1 MMKSVVALLL
11 LGLLAINAQDC
22 VIFVPLNPLTAT
34 GLALPWQL
42 QAPCTEVANAGF
54 VEGTIIDNTL
64 GKLFVYNPLVIT
76 AGTTPLV
83 VPTAPVLPAQ
93 NTVGLFI
100 GTNAC
105 TLTLADNNNGANLQA
120 GNCVNGIAGSIFGQ
134 VSFCNG
140 VAFFAAANTAIN
152 NKQLIVPP
160 IGNAINGDNLPCPT
174 VRDFSLVDMDQS
186 DNVVTAYIAVGA
198 QTAQDTT
205 ANRNNNPGFTLITN
219 GSDNRLL
226 AVAFDGA
233 MGCTPFMAPD
243 LADAANT
250 VGLPSQALNEL
261 SALVN
266 QASPQALVPL
276 SHAMTRVNN
285 QPSLV
290 KTNAYRASVG
300 QVQALNSAQADGV
313 VYCTNLY
320 YTFPKRLANNQAV
333 LFNAQS
339 ADPNVA
345 TNLFAFLAQ
354 RFFATFGPN
363 GLNCANLLNVAQP
376 VVPIMNGGGLFVG
389 ATVTVP
395 VQPGTNTGTTGLP
408 TTTIIIIVVCTVV
421 GGLLLIGLI
430 VGVIWYRNRSMY
442 S

>member
-1 MMKSVVALLL
+1 MKSIVALLL

-22 VIFVPLNPLTAT
+22 VIFVPLNPLTAA
-34 GLALPWQL
+34 GLATPWQL
-42 QAPCTEVANAGF
+42 QAPCTEIANAGF
-54 VEGTIIDNTL
+54 VEGTIIDTTL
-64 GKLFVYNPLVIT
+64 GKISIYNPLVIT
-76 AGTTPLV
+76 AGTTALV
-83 VPTAPVLPAQ
+83 VPTTPVLPAQ
-93 NTVGLFI
+93 NTVGIFI
-100 GTNAC
+100 GSNAC
-105 TLTLADNNNGANLQA
+105 TLTLADNNNGANLLA
-120 GNCVNGIAGSIFGQ
+120 GNCVNGLPGSIFGQ

-152 NKQLIVPP
+152 NKQLVVPP
-160 IGNAINGDNLPCPT
+160 LGTAVDGLPCPT
-174 VRDFSLVDMDQS
+174 VRDFFLVDMDQS
-186 DNVVTAYIAVGA
+186 DNVVTAYIFVGV

-205 ANRNNNPGFTLITN
+205 ANRNNHPTFTVLSN

-226 AVAFDGA
+226 AVALDGA
-233 MGCTPFMAPD
+233 MGCTPFMALD
-243 LADAANT
+243 LADTANT
-250 VGLPSQALNEL
+250 VGVPSQALNEL
-261 SALVN
+261 SAFIN
-266 QASPQALVPL
+266 QASPQALIPL
-276 SHAMTRVNN
+276 SHTMCRVNN
-285 QPSLV
+285 QPSLA
-290 KTNAYRASVG
+290 KTNAYRSSVG
-300 QVQALNSAQADGV
+300 QVQAQNNGQADGV

-320 YTFPKRLANNQAV
+320 YTFPKRLAANQAV

-363 GLNCANLLNVAQP
+363 GLNCASLLNVAQP

-395 VQPGTNTGTTGLP
+395 VQPGTTGTTTGLSS
-408 TTTIIIIVVCTVV
+408 TTIIIIVVCTVV